1 MPGFSSAI
9 AGVCGDLT
17 APRGPADLR
26 AAPRV
31 MFYSLD
37 TFGLGHPRRAVT
49 LARHFREQWP
59 GMAQLIVTG
68 SPVPNRYRL
77 ASGADYVELPSAV
90 KVGAGRYVSRSLT
103 ASFDDVL
110 SLRKSILV
118 GVSGAFRPDVLV
130 VDHAPAGLKGELIPT
145 LRHLKRH
152 FPATRLI
159 LCLRD
164 VVDEPPRVRRDWTR
178 EGVYELLDNLYDRI
192 LVIGRRDIYD
202 PVGEYR
208 LSPRAVTKACYVGYL
223 RRAADRPATAVRREL
238 GLSTGRLVVVTSG
251 GGRDGYE
258 LHRCM
263 LEALPRDRAE
273 ASFDCLLVSGPLMAE
288 KAQQELERTAAE
300 LESVNF
306 LRFVGDLAP
315 YIAAADVVVSMAGHN
330 SVSEILSFGRP
341 AVLVPRLAPRS
352 DQAIRAE
359 ALSRRGLV
367 RKIDPKDLSPDRLLA
382 EVHDLLEHP
391 DALAPPFRLDGLPAV
406 TAELKALL
414 QDQARGL
421 EPRRMA
427 LEAAAGLGAGRA

>member
-1 MPGFSSAI
+1 
-9 AGVCGDLT
+9 
-17 APRGPADLR
+17 
-26 AAPRV
+26 
-31 MFYSLD
+31 MFYSHD
-37 TFGLGHPRRAVT
+37 TFGLGHLHRAVT

-68 SPVPNRYRL
+68 SPVPNGYRL
-77 ASGADYVELPSAV
+77 PSGADYVELPSAV
-90 KVGAGRYVSRSLT
+90 KVGAGRYVSRSLA

-110 SLRKSILV
+110 ALRKSILL

-130 VDHAPAGLKGELIPT
+130 VNHAPAGLKGELIPT
-145 LRHLKRH
+145 LRHLKRR

-159 LCLRD
+159 LGLRD
-164 VVDEPPRVRRDWTR
+164 VVDEPPRVRREWTR

-192 LVIGRRDIYD
+192 LIFGRRDIYD

-208 LSPRAVTKACYVGYL
+208 LSPRAVTKARYVGYM

-238 GLSTGRLVVVTSG
+238 GLRTGKLVVVTSG
-251 GGRDGYE
+251 GGGDGYE

-263 LEALPRDRAE
+263 LEVLRRDA
-273 ASFDCLLVSGPLMAE
+273 ADPAFDCLLVAGPLMPE
-288 KAQQELERTAAE
+288 KAQRDLERTAAE
-300 LESVNF
+300 LQSVRF
-306 LRFVGDLAP
+306 LRSVGDSAP
-315 YIAAADVVVSMAGHN
+315 YIAAADAVVSMAGHN

-341 AVLVPRLAPRS
+341 AALVPRVAPRRE
-352 DQAIRAE
+352 QAIRAE

-367 RKIDPKDLSPDRLLA
+367 RKVDPDDLSPDRLLA

-391 DALAPPFRLDGLPAV
+391 DALAPPFPLDGLPAV
-406 TAELKALL
+406 TAELEELL
-414 QDQARGL
+414 KDQARGL